1 MSNKNFK
8 PEDFV
13 LKGETTNPAE
23 AVLERH
29 NIVSEFS
36 LQEVEDHKQDL
47 LRAEK
52 ELDAQA
58 KVCKATLDNIDRN
71 HPKIKKMSK
80 EEMHHVWMYKEN
92 LDVKEKAE
100 DKLKLVREQLEQYNE
115 LIDMVYEKF
124 GFVKTDVTTIENVEA
139 EGDTKE

>member
-1 MSNKNFK
+1 MSDKFK

-23 AVLERH
+23 AILERH

-47 LRAEK
+47 LKAEK
-52 ELDAQA
+52 ELDGQER
-58 KVCKATLDNIDRN
+58 VCKATLENIDRN
-71 HPKIKKMSK
+71 HPHIKEMTE

-92 LDVKEKAE
+92 LDVQKKAA
-100 DKLKLVREQLEQYNE
+100 DKLALVREQLEQYNE
-115 LIDMVYEKF
+115 LIDMVYKKF
-124 GFVKTDVTTIENVEA
+124 GFVKSDVTEIVDEQT